1 MIQMKKFSPGVLNFY
16 AAILVITLFSFK
28 INVVAI
34 GGSGLRLD
42 DIIFII
48 GLPLLIFLFSRVE
61 LRPEFSVFFVFI
73 ASSFFSLLLATSYHR
88 ISFLEGIFY
97 WGRNIQY
104 MGFFLIGLILAG
116 YVDLTKIFKCYIVYV
131 LVFLLLQYFSILPTF
146 SLFVGSG
153 RAVANTGGP
162 YELAVLAA
170 LLALYFWFQ
179 SKNKVYFLLALI
191 ILFLTQSRIT
201 LVALLLIIFFK
212 AFKLRG
218 KVAFLIVTFAAIF
231 FLSFTNLGVFERFLT
246 LFDEKTL
253 DAAKLL
259 FEGVPHFSN
268 TTEYRQWAFVD
279 YGTSLGGAEG
289 DISTYIRLIRQ
300 YSLFLSVQD
309 CGLSCQLFGMG
320 PSFASA
326 AVDGNIVRLLV
337 EYGVIGTCLFIY
349 GLKKIVY
356 SSGNLMLRHYFILLL
371 ITAIAIDIL
380 VSSKAMCL
388 LWFLCGFYA
397 KDNPHKFGINNNI

>member
-1 MIQMKKFSPGVLNFY
+1 MKKFSPGVLNFY
-16 AAILVITLFSFK
+16 VAILVITLFSFK

-42 DIIFII
+42 DVIFII
-48 GLPLLIFLFSRVE
+48 GLPLLLFLFSNIE
-61 LRPEFSVFFVFI
+61 IRPEFRIFFIFL
-73 ASSFFSLLLATSYHR
+73 ASSFLSLLLASYYGR

-116 YVDLTKIFKCYIVYV
+116 YVNLTKIFKSYIIYV
-131 LVFLLLQYFSILPTF
+131 VAFLTLQYFNIMPTF

-162 YELAVLAA
+162 YELAVLAG
-170 LLALYFWFQ
+170 LLAIYFWFQ
-179 SKNKVYFLLALI
+179 SNNKFYFFCALV

-201 LVALLLIIFFK
+201 LVALLLIMFFK
-212 AFKLRG
+212 AFKLGG
-218 KVAFLIVTFAAIF
+218 KLAFLAVTTAAVF
-231 FLSFTNLGVFERFLT
+231 VLSLADLGVFDRFLT
-246 LFDEKTL
+246 LFDAKTL
-253 DAAKLL
+253 EAGKLL
-259 FEGVPHFSN
+259 FDGVPHFAN
-268 TTEYRQWAFVD
+268 TTDYRQWAFVD
-279 YGTSLGGAEG
+279 YGTSLGNSEG

-300 YSLFLSVQD
+300 YSLFLSMQD
-309 CGLSCQLFGMG
+309 CGVSCQLFGLG

-337 EYGVIGTCLFIY
+337 EYGLVGTLLFIY
-349 GLKKIVY
+349 GIKKVVY
-356 SSGNLMLRHYFILLL
+356 SSGNVMLRHYFILLL

-388 LWFLCGFYA
+388 MWFLCGYYA
-397 KDNPHKFGINNNI
+397 RNNPHAYVKSE